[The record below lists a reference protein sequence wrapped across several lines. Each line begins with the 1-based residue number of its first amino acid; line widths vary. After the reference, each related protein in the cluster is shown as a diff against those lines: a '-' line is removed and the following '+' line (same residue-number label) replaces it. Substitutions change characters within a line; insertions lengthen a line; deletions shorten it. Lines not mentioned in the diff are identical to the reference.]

1 MSLGDGGSGSNSVRQ
16 RRFVAGRGGRAVF
29 NQVGQL
35 RTLADAV
42 KLTFERPL
50 GIKQR
55 PSMEASNV
63 DERIRVTVHGR
74 GYDRSAAS
82 VVRCASDRLRRTAES
97 SL

>member
-1 MSLGDGGSGSNSVRQ
+1 MTCGKRDNERI
-16 RRFVAGRGGRAVF
+16 RFLRFTIAVQSKS
-29 NQVGQL
+29 QVGQL

-63 DERIRVTVHGR
+63 DERIRVTVHDR

-82 VVRCASDRLRRTAES
+82 VVR
-97 SL
+97 